1 MNSGIFVKSID
12 DFAGHQLEYETSD
25 TVMVWGKTSKPLKLA
40 SGATHFG
47 YVISGSAKLR
57 LKDGRHYD
65 LIQGMYFS
73 VPNECM
79 IEGGEGIVF
88 SKSDFHGVFLLGG
101 PLCEDS
107 TLEYLPGCVDSIL
120 IPPIFRG
127 DPCLNFLNTTKG
139 TLQPVHTHP
148 SYRIGFVISGYGW
161 EVSDAPKIIT
171 ELKVRDIFFVAPWQE
186 HAFETRDADLK
197 FIVFHPNSDY
207 GPTKD
212 DHPLINQTF
221 VNGHRANLAI

>member
-88 SKSDFHGVFLLGG
+88 SKSDFLTF
-101 PLCEDS
+101 S
-107 TLEYLPGCVDSIL
+107 TSPFKSLTRVTYNSSFKVSTITVSLIVDS
-120 IPPIFRG
+120 
-127 DPCLNFLNTTKG
+127 
-139 TLQPVHTHP
+139 
-148 SYRIGFVISGYGW
+148 
-161 EVSDAPKIIT
+161 
-171 ELKVRDIFFVAPWQE
+171 VR
-186 HAFETRDADLK
+186 
-197 FIVFHPNSDY
+197 
-207 GPTKD
+207 
-212 DHPLINQTF
+212 
-221 VNGHRANLAI
+221 